1 MRPLMRNAL
10 LAVGLVAV
18 MLLALGAL
26 PGYLGSGEY
35 YYLEA
40 TETDDDG
47 TAVDVAELSEQRYPY
62 LTAAL
67 AADDGRSE
75 GYQRA
80 LGGFKD
86 AFTHS
91 PFNEH
96 DSLQQLEP
104 DAVRDDGDRVIINV
118 DGERYSVSIVS
129 EPEDAQ

>member
-10 LAVGLVAV
+10 LAVGLVV
-18 MLLALGAL
+18 VLLLALGAL
-26 PGYLGSGEY
+26 PSFLGSGDY

-47 TAVDVAELSEQRYPY
+47 VAVDAAELSEQRYPY

-67 AADDGRSE
+67 AADDGRSD

-80 LGGFKD
+80 LGDFKD

-91 PFNEH
+91 PFDELE
-96 DSLQQLEP
+96 SFQQLEP
-104 DAVRDDGDRVIINV
+104 DAVRDDGERVIV
-118 DGERYSVSIVS
+118 DHDGDRYSVTIVS
-129 EPEDAQ
+129 EPEDQ

>member
-35 YYLEA
+35 YYLDV

-47 TAVDVAELSEQRYPY
+47 TAVDVEALSEQRYPY

-67 AADDGRSE
+67 GSDDGRSA

-91 PFNEH
+91 PFNEL

-104 DAVRDDGDRVIINV
+104 DAVRDDGDRVIIDV
-118 DGERYSVSIVS
+118 DGDRYSVTIIS
-129 EPEDAQ
+129 EPEDTQ

>member
-10 LAVGLVAV
+10 IAVGLVV
-18 MLLALGAL
+18 VLLLALGAL
-26 PGYLGSGEY
+26 PSYLGSGDY

-40 TETDDDG
+40 TDTDDDG
-47 TAVDVAELSEQRYPY
+47 AAVDVEELSEQRYPY

-67 AADDGRSE
+67 ESDDGRSA

-80 LGGFKD
+80 VGGFKD

-91 PFNEH
+91 PFNEL

-104 DAVRDDGDRVIINV
+104 DAARDDGERVIIDL
-118 DGERYSVSIVS
+118 DGDRYSVEIVN
-129 EPEDAQ
+129 EPEDQ

>member
-10 LAVGLVAV
+10 LAVGLTAV
-18 MLLALGAL
+18 LLLALGAL
-26 PGYLGSGEY
+26 PGYLGTGEY

-40 TETDDDG
+40 TDTDDDG
-47 TAVDVAELSEQRYPY
+47 IAVDVAELSEQRYPY

-67 AADDGRSE
+67 AAEDGRST

-91 PFNEH
+91 PFNEL

-104 DAVRDDGDRVIINV
+104 NAIRDEGDRVIIDL
-118 DGERYSVSIVS
+118 DGDRYSVTIVS
-129 EPEDAQ
+129 EPEAQ

>member
-10 LAVGLVAV
+10 LAVGLVV
-18 MLLALGAL
+18 VLLLALGAL
-26 PGYLGSGEY
+26 PSYLGSGEY

-47 TAVDVAELSEQRYPY
+47 AAVDVEALGDQRYPY

-67 AADDGRSE
+67 AAADGRSE

-86 AFTHS
+86 AFSHS
-91 PFNEH
+91 PFNEL
-96 DSLQQLEP
+96 DSLRQLEP
-104 DAVRDDGDRVIINV
+104 DAVRNDGDRVIVDV
-118 DGERYSVSIVS
+118 DGERYSLTIVS
-129 EPEDAQ
+129 EPADQ

>member
-10 LAVGLVAV
+10 LAVGLVV
-18 MLLALGAL
+18 VLLLALGAL

-40 TETDDDG
+40 TDTDDNG
-47 TAVDVAELSEQRYPY
+47 TAVDIEGLSEQRYPY
-62 LTAAL
+62 LTTAL
-67 AADDGRSE
+67 AAENGRSD

-80 LGGFKD
+80 LGEFKD

-91 PFNEH
+91 PFDEY

-104 DAVRDDGDRVIINV
+104 EAVRDDGDRVIIDR
-118 DGERYSVSIVS
+118 DGDRYSLRIVT
-129 EPEDAQ
+129 EPEDQ